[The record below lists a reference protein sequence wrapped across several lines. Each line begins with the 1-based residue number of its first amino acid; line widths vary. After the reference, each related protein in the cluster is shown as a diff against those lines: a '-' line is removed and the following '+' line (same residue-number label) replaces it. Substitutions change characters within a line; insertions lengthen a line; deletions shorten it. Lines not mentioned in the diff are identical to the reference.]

1 MKYIIDEFWDDILV
15 KDGKID
21 IEQLKKELSDF
32 YYIIQNVPEV
42 YCEITGNRISKPYT
56 EAAVVLDYYREYLDE
71 SIKEAFNDFIEDC
84 LDEKYDQNDAG
95 IAKVIRDYAG
105 IET

>member
-56 EAAVVLDYYREYLDE
+56 EAAVVLDYYREYLNE
-71 SIKEAFNDFIEDC
+71 SIKEAFNDFIENY
-84 LDEKYDQNDAG
+84 LEWDEEVDNSEIVMEMK
-95 IAKVIRDYAG
+95 RYAG
-105 IET
+105 LE